1 MVSSFYAGGFSYH
14 LLLAGGA
21 STAIARP
28 GTVLVE
34 LFSRQLSASHGA
46 CHPGCGHGAH
56 VLWPGQSARII
67 LKKMRCRKRRYQ
79 GQDDPY
85 DPRIKGES
93 GSLDH
98 HGSCVDSF
106 WNHDLLAKSSMMKLT
121 LITLPACLLRLLP
134 KTSQNIP
141 KHPKTNNH
149 YIHYQP
155 FTQQRFQQMCHHCVT
170 QPLAR
175 PAHPKVTREVA
186 GGVGRC
192 RWGWSTRCIPGALE
206 TGWVLGS

>member
-1 MVSSFYAGGFSYH
+1 MTPMIQGSKVNTVRITGSSWIMCGQ
-14 LLLAGGA
+14 LLE
-21 STAIARP
+21 P
-28 GTVLVE
+28 
-34 LFSRQLSASHGA
+34 
-46 CHPGCGHGAH
+46 
-56 VLWPGQSARII
+56 
-67 LKKMRCRKRRYQ
+67 RCRQISYN
-79 GQDDPY
+79 
-85 DPRIKGES
+85 EVNFAFA
-93 GSLDH
+93 
-98 HGSCVDSF
+98 CV
-106 WNHDLLAKSSMMKLT
+106 LT
-121 LITLPACLLRLLP
+121 PFTP
-134 KTSQNIP
+134 KNIP